1 MKKLDY
7 QFATREEVLES
18 MGIVSSYHEHDMI
31 SCHDTCNDLC
41 HESIHSLTCH
51 DSEQKEQKIKTKK
64 AEQAKLS
71 KSDWWYLVQQL
82 EQWRVFNPR
91 AIITKYGPFNAWE
104 AMVRTKENSPRVPG
118 AYFTKVVRSLVV

>member
-18 MGIVSSYHEHDMI
+18 MGIDVSSYHEHVMK
-31 SCHDTCNDLC
+31 SCHDSDHDTLC

-51 DSEQKEQKIKTKK
+51 DSEEKQAKK
-64 AEQAKLS
+64 SEAKLS
-71 KSDWWYLVQQL
+71 KSDWWYLVNQL

-104 AMVRTKENSPRVPG
+104 AMVRTKENHPRIPG
-118 AYFTKVVRSLVV
+118 AYFTKVVRSLAA

>member
-1 MKKLDY
+1 MSDFRTVDEIVAELHKKMKDN
-7 QFATREEVLES
+7 Q
-18 MGIVSSYHEHDMI
+18 HDHIMK

-51 DSEQKEQKIKTKK
+51 DSKRETKK
-64 AEQAKLS
+64 VIEAKPEAKLS
-71 KSDWWYLVQQL
+71 KNDWWYLVNQL

-104 AMVRTKENSPRVPG
+104 AMIRTKENSPRVPG
-118 AYFTKVVRSLVV
+118 AYFTKVVRSLAA

>member
-18 MGIVSSYHEHDMI
+18 MGVDVSSYHEHVMI
-31 SCHDTCNDLC
+31 SCHDLGHDSLC

-51 DSEQKEQKIKTKK
+51 DSEVNQAKK
-64 AEQAKLS
+64 SEAKLS
-71 KSDWWYLVQQL
+71 KSDWWYLVNQL

-91 AIITKYGPFNAWE
+91 AIISKYGPFNAWE
-104 AMVRTKENSPRVPG
+104 AMVRTKENHPRIPG
-118 AYFTKVVRSLVV
+118 AYFTKVVRSLAA